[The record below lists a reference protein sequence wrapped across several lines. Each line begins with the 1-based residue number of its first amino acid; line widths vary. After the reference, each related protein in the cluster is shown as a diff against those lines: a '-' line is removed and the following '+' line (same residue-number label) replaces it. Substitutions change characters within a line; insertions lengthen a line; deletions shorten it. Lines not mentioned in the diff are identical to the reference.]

1 MNNKNKFRFAILLF
15 GVLSAFIITACS
27 DNNSPDDP
35 SQGENT
41 LPVKQVSLSRK
52 TAYGNDWIYYSLEK
66 GKEVSV
72 SEESHAENTDWD
84 IAFNRYKC
92 STTAVHPAKEKVEHY
107 SLTLKIWQP
116 VRQFRRE
123 HLLSTQPIPSLLPA
137 QVSLLLSME
146 STANEV
152 LCKSTTLPAPSHLH
166 PKRLRIYRSH
176 SQWEI
181 CQVESQEFL

>member
-27 DNNSPDDP
+27 DNNSPDNP
-35 SQGENT
+35 SQGENA

-84 IAFNRYKC
+84 IAFNRYNVRTNSGASGKG
-92 STTAVHPAKEKVEHY
+92 KGL
-107 SLTLKIWQP
+107 SLI
-116 VRQFRRE
+116 
-123 HLLSTQPIPSLLPA
+123 HI
-137 QVSLLLSME
+137 
-146 STANEV
+146 
-152 LCKSTTLPAPSHLH
+152 
-166 PKRLRIYRSH
+166 
-176 SQWEI
+176 
-181 CQVESQEFL
+181 